1 LTAVLR
7 HLALAAILTTA
18 LAGCAVGPDYL
29 GPPSVAPRAESGA
42 AFVRGGTRSDPK
54 ILSARWWE
62 TLRDPILNDITLQ
75 ALAYSP
81 DIGVAISRLHQARSE
96 VKLQFANLFPDG
108 SGSVLYAH
116 ARVPPIGG
124 LLGGGAGQT
133 SGPSSTFDL
142 YDDSFNASWEIDV
155 FGGKRRALEAAH
167 DTSGGAIANLED
179 VQVSLSAE
187 VATAYI
193 NLRDRQHRIALLEK
207 AVGIQD
213 NSLTLTKQRFN
224 DGTATKLDLSR
235 VETQLESIRSKIPP
249 LKAERAVFLNEL
261 ATLTGQEPGAL
272 DATLHAPRPVPL
284 PPARVD
290 VGDPASLLQRRPDI
304 RAAERTLGAD
314 TAKIGQAEAK
324 RFPSV
329 KILGIIGLGGTKASN
344 LTNFDN
350 LTTLIAPQISWDF
363 LDFGRNEARVREAEG
378 VRDEAEAQYRKTVL
392 GALRDAEDSLARF
405 GYAREQVA
413 ILARAKRA
421 ADEASALAFE
431 RYRAGTAPL
440 TDALDTQRQQISAE
454 QDLAQAIAQMSAYY
468 VSINKALGLGWTKLE
483 RV

>member
-1 LTAVLR
+1 MTMLG
-7 HLALAAILTTA
+7 
-18 LAGCAVGPDYL
+18 GCAVGPDYL
-29 GPPSVAPRAESGA
+29 GAPSVAPHAESGA
-42 AFVRGGTRSDPK
+42 DFVRGGTRSDPQV
-54 ILSARWWE
+54 LSARWWE
-62 TLRDPILNDITLQ
+62 TFRDPVLNDITAR

-81 DIGVAISRLHQARSE
+81 DIGVAVSRLHQAKSE
-96 VKLQFANLFPDG
+96 VKLQFANLLPDG
-108 SGSVLYAH
+108 SGSALYAH
-116 ARVPPIGG
+116 AHLPPVGT
-124 LLGGGAGQT
+124 LLGSEAGQT
-133 SGPSSTFDL
+133 AGPSTNLDL
-142 YDDSFNASWEIDV
+142 DADSFNASWEIDV
-155 FGGKRRALEAAH
+155 FGGKRRALESAH
-167 DTSGGAIANLED
+167 DTAGGAIANLED

-193 NLRDRQHRIALLEK
+193 NLRDRQRRIALLEK
-207 AVGIQD
+207 AVGLQEK
-213 NSLTLTKQRFN
+213 SLALTKQRFS
-224 DGTATKLDLSR
+224 DGTAAKLDLTR

-272 DATLHAPRPVPL
+272 DGVLRAPRRVPL
-284 PPARVD
+284 PPPRVE

-304 RAAERTLGAD
+304 RAAERTLAAD

-329 KILGIIGLGGTKASN
+329 KIMGIIGLGGTKASD

-363 LDFGRNEARVREAEG
+363 LDFGRNEARVRESEG
-378 VRDEAEAQYRKTVL
+378 VRDEAGAQYRKTVL

-413 ILARAKRA
+413 ILSRAKRA

-431 RYRAGTAPL
+431 RYQAGTAPL

-468 VSINKALGLGWTKLE
+468 VSINKSLGLGWTGLGS
-483 RV
+483 